1 MNSFKFNYLL
11 KILIPNTVTLG
22 VRASKYIFRG
32 RGIQFSPE
40 QYEMLGEL
48 TGDQEM
54 MHLGER
60 HFRED

>member
-40 QYEMLGEL
+40 HRAC
-48 TGDQEM
+48 T
-54 MHLGER
+54 
-60 HFRED
+60 F